1 MTDSRDAEDGVKER
15 GVDVLEILG
24 TGGGGGR
31 GEIRGEGGPDPV
43 CKAAALPEPEEIEAF
58 RPLFHSDLMLLTGLR
73 EALVRLLTLIPS
85 SVESSEKRLDGGLD
99 TASKLLATLS
109 L

>member
-1 MTDSRDAEDGVKER
+1 VTDSRDAVDGVKER

-24 TGGGGGR
+24 TGGGGGESR
-31 GEIRGEGGPDPV
+31 GDGGPGPV

-73 EALVRLLTLIPS
+73 EALVRLFALVPS